1 MNNYNGE
8 QFAIFSP
15 SHLVMLVLTVG
26 TILLL
31 FILRKKFVHK
41 NKHHIRMFIVIGLF
55 LSEVALHIWYLVAGA
70 WEVRFMLPLQLCSI
84 SLILSIVML
93 LTRNHFLFEVTFF
106 LGIGGATQ
114 ALLTPELIYD
124 FPHFRYFHFF
134 LAHILIVIA
143 SVYMVIYE
151 GFKPA
156 LRSVWRAMLAL
167 NVLAGIVFLMNK
179 MTGGNYMFLSR
190 KPSNPSLLDLL
201 GDYPWYILSLEF
213 VALFIFLLLYMP
225 FYISR
230 LRTKAEAP

>member
-1 MNNYNGE
+1 MNNYSE
-8 QFAIFSP
+8 QFALFSP
-15 SHLVMLVLTVG
+15 SHLFMLGLTVG

-31 FILRKKFVHK
+31 FKMRKMFVQY
-41 NKHHIRMFIVIGLF
+41 NKHDHIRMFIVIGLF
-55 LSEVALHIWYLVAGA
+55 LSEAFLHIWYLREGTWDAQ
-70 WEVRFMLPLQLCSI
+70 FMLPLQLCSI

-93 LTRNHFLFEVTFF
+93 LSRNYFLFEVTFF

-151 GFKPA
+151 GFKPT
-156 LRSVWRAMLAL
+156 LRSVWRAILAL
-167 NVLAGIVFLMNK
+167 NILATFVFLMNR

-213 VALFIFLLLYMP
+213 VALFIFLLLYLP
-225 FYISR
+225 FYIFS
-230 LRTKAEAP
+230 LRTKPKAP